1 MASVLFSD
9 SQWKAASVRRRWN
22 GGATNRMQ
30 AVRRCRRCVGKRA
43 VVRRR
48 GSRAPSRRPICA
60 ARSGNRRRRRGSALH
75 RLRHRWWPHS
85 VRLKRC
91 PAPRCSVGKCRLRN
105 RGQRSLIRA
114 SGAPRRRVRK
124 SSVAAVS
131 RTWCRTAVRCALP
144 KCVAKIAPNRRS
156 SHRNGSSV
164 VKCAMCSARYR
175 ARCRV
180 LSGLPPRRL
189 RPVPCLRPCRSA
201 KCRDRLR
208 KSACRRRNRR
218 LPSPLLRHAPNHRAS
233 RCIRGAVS
241 PRIAVTRNTNG
252 VENVF
257 QKRQEARFRAS

>member
-30 AVRRCRRCVGKRA
+30 AVRRCRRCVGKSTVA
-43 VVRRR
+43 RRR
-48 GSRAPSRRPICA
+48 G
-60 ARSGNRRRRRGSALH
+60 NRRCRRGSALH
-75 RLRHRWWPHS
+75 RLRHRWWHHS

-208 KSACRRRNRR
+208 KSGCRRRNRR

-257 QKRQEARFRAS
+257 QKRQEARFRASCPSGRAGQCL